1 MSKGKDISTMFTKKK
16 KTKRTEG
23 LDMDWPPEKRKV
35 LSVRHSTEHS
45 CRKEVGEDE

>member
-1 MSKGKDISTMFTKKK
+1 MSKGKDISTMFTKEEN
-16 KTKRTEG
+16 KRTEG